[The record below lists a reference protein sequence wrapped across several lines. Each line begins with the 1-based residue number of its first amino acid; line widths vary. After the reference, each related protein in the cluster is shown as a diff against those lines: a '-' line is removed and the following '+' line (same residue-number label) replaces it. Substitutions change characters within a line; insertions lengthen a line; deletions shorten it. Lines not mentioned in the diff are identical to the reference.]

1 MFYSS
6 HITLKASIGLCGQVA
21 SLPLFPRMNSCTHAP
36 QMFCGNMVHLFIFA
50 TKYPSGTFLSKNKNV
65 PQLPRHSEGKAIACT
80 ATSGTFEVRN
90 PVFAKGRLV
99 GLVKSLMTNDW
110 DWEERMYLGDGN

>member
-1 MFYSS
+1 MHHKCSVGTWY
-6 HITLKASIGLCGQVA
+6 IYL
-21 SLPLFPRMNSCTHAP
+21 SLRPSVRVVLFFLRIRMYPNFRDIQRGRPLH
-36 QMFCGNMVHLFIFA
+36 
-50 TKYPSGTFLSKNKNV
+50 V
-65 PQLPRHSEGKAIACT
+65 PQLAGLSR
-80 ATSGTFEVRN
+80 VRN